1 MEPRFFSILGLSP
14 TRERDR
20 SGLNDA
26 ESHRDGESWTLGVVP
41 DSLVA
46 AFRGCP
52 GHAKAA
58 EVRRGG
64 RAAASNPAHSA
75 S

>member
-14 TRERDR
+14 TREHDR
-20 SGLNDA
+20 AGLNDPR
-26 ESHRDGESWTLGVVP
+26 SHRDDESWTLGAVP

-46 AFRGCP
+46 AFR
-52 GHAKAA
+52 ASRSDTVAA
-58 EVRRGG
+58 EPRRAVREQGSSVAR
-64 RAAASNPAHSA
+64 SA